1 MSDFFFSLLDWND
14 WVDIM
19 VLVVP
24 IGILTYMVAKD
35 ITDEFFS
42 HRNNDRN

>member
-1 MSDFFFSLLDWND
+1 MLCWNE
-14 WVDIM
+14 WVDIV

-35 ITDEFFS
+35 ITDEFFYDS
-42 HRNNDRN
+42 NNK